1 MTDLEIVLGIA
12 FIVMLFIWHRQVY
25 QLKYYRA
32 IVIAVGLGHARV
44 EINDEDKVIRIVDIK
59 NKQLTNP

>member
-12 FIVMLFIWHRQVY
+12 LAVMLFIWQRQMY
-25 QLKYYRA
+25 QIKYYRG

-44 EINDEDKVIRIVDIK
+44 EIDDEDKVIRIVDAK
-59 NKQLTNP
+59 KQQITHP

>member
-12 FIVMLFIWHRQVY
+12 LVVMLFIWQRQMY

-32 IVIAVGLGHARV
+32 IIVSVGLGHSLV
-44 EINDEDKVIRIVDIK
+44 EINDEDKTITIKDIR
-59 NKQLTNP
+59 KQRITNP